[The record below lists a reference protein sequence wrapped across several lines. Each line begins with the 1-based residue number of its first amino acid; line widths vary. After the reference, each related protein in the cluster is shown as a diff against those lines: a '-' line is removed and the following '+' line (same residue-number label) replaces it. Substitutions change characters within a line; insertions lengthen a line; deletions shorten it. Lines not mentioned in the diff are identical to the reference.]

1 MIPLNEIKNVT
12 VAPQNFSDSN
22 SIDSS
27 IYNSDN
33 QNVPTQLPSS
43 ITSSASDMSGKFL
56 QKLYIFIE
64 HETTSSTLQ

>member
-56 QKLYIFIE
+56 VKLYIFIE